1 MPPAKPKAARS
12 AAVRAKNGDL
22 GARLELMGSW
32 VQKVLRGDKSL
43 TFGEMLLLP
52 VIVAVIA
59 ALAMGLSVLLSSRV
73 RTIKTT
79 DSAALKHVFFSGEPW
94 LVECLSNRSGTSSAS
109 SLMEEAAPK
118 LGSGISAAVMNCDAM
133 LPSGKTTLQRFKLT
147 RPSKGRMFLLA
158 ANVDRPLLAPN
169 EALRSGVKLA
179 AWATRLSK
187 PLVVSASSSPLLEQH
202 CLKRKWCVL
211 VVAAGG
217 RLVDA
222 ERAAIQSIAGGARTA
237 RCVTVDSS
245 KMNLSLDLPGG
256 IPPPAAAKSTVI
268 LLKTVESQPE
278 GASEPVRASA
288 AMLLESGLADVPAT
302 REAIKAAIE
311 AASAAPNPA
320 AALPEGFTRLSEKPS
335 AKLRQPAPKPKVMDS
350 SDFDKRR
357 ESWKEDGQSS
367 KTLTDEELKQMR
379 AERAAEAERLVRE
392 REEQRRQQMAAEENA
407 AGNIVEEDYDG
418 EEDDSQEVE
427 EEEVE
432 SMELDEEA

>member
-1 MPPAKPKAARS
+1 
-12 AAVRAKNGDL
+12 
-22 GARLELMGSW
+22 
-32 VQKVLRGDKSL
+32 
-43 TFGEMLLLP
+43 
-52 VIVAVIA
+52 
-59 ALAMGLSVLLSSRV
+59 
-73 RTIKTT
+73 
-79 DSAALKHVFFSGEPW
+79 
-94 LVECLSNRSGTSSAS
+94 
-109 SLMEEAAPK
+109 
-118 LGSGISAAVMNCDAM
+118 
-133 LPSGKTTLQRFKLT
+133 
-147 RPSKGRMFLLA
+147 
-158 ANVDRPLLAPN
+158 
-169 EALRSGVKLA
+169 
-179 AWATRLSK
+179 
-187 PLVVSASSSPLLEQH
+187 
-202 CLKRKWCVL
+202 
-211 VVAAGG
+211 
-217 RLVDA
+217 
-222 ERAAIQSIAGGARTA
+222 
-237 RCVTVDSS
+237 
-245 KMNLSLDLPGG
+245 
-256 IPPPAAAKSTVI
+256 
-268 LLKTVESQPE
+268 
-278 GASEPVRASA
+278 
-288 AMLLESGLADVPAT
+288 MLLESGLADVPAT